1 MENDHEYLSL
11 ERRKNVGFLGRM
23 LHRVKYCPGK
33 EHEQAILRVI
43 IGLIIFLYLAISYHS
58 LEISFFKRPAVLL
71 SGSFLIYSLVH
82 LAAIFI
88 NPVVSVARRIL
99 GTVADIGA
107 LSYCLYLTG
116 ELGSPLYLIYL
127 WVIFG
132 NGFRYGLPYIV
143 VSSVMSVIGF
153 SLLIVFSDFWSLHY
167 PLSTGLLIALI
178 VLPVYVSTLIKRLNE
193 AIVHAE
199 EANQAKSRFLAN
211 MSHELRTPL
220 NGIIGMSD
228 LLLDT
233 RLTREQKEFADTI
246 NYSVHTLLS
255 VIERILD
262 ISKIE
267 AGKLV
272 IESTDFDLHAIVN
285 GTVRMLLPQ
294 AREKGLVVN
303 VAIAPE
309 IDYRVNGD
317 PHHLR
322 QVLINML
329 GNAIKYT
336 EKGYILLQISHI
348 STGRNGERLK
358 FEVIDTGIGIEKDA
372 LERIFE
378 NFQQADESTTR
389 RFGGTGL
396 GTAISR
402 QLVELM
408 GGIIGADSTPEKG
421 SNFWFE
427 LPLKLSSPKREPVYY
442 LGNCSALMIA
452 NDEPGSNDID
462 DKLDTWGVA
471 VEKVYTA
478 TDAFSLL
485 KEHAVSESQYHC
497 IIINKSL
504 VDIDVIQFANVL
516 YENSLLSTTVLVL
529 ITNEKEAVDPNLLYQ
544 IGYTAILKTP
554 VKDQCLFNA
563 IHASPLLEV
572 NTGNEAALI
581 SSHAKTK
588 KKRSILVVE
597 DNQTNQLVLEKIL
610 QKAGFVV
617 DLANNGE
624 QGLDKL
630 ESGNY
635 DIVIADMQMPI
646 MGGIEMIKTFKFT
659 HPDRIDLP
667 FVVLSANATTDAKE
681 ECVEAEVDAYLTKP
695 VKTENLLSAIGQLI
709 ENYRQNK
716 PGMTPIVSSNGKKT
730 VDSSVID
737 VSILE
742 ELNSLDADPSFLP
755 RLVEGFRNDGVRLIG
770 ELEQA
775 LVESDYQIFKEATHA
790 LKGNAGS
797 VGAIALHELCIK
809 IEGYD
814 SATLPDRHKQMLQ
827 NIKREYN
834 RALDTLNIFS
844 GSRC

>member
-1 MENDHEYLSL
+1 MENDREYLSL
-11 ERRKNVGFLGRM
+11 GRRKNVGLLGRM

-43 IGLIIFLYLAISYHS
+43 IGLIIFLYLIISYHS

-71 SGSFLIYSLVH
+71 SGSFLIYSLFH
-82 LAAIFI
+82 LTAIFI
-88 NPVVSVARRIL
+88 NPGVSVARRLL
-99 GTVADIGA
+99 GVIADIGA
-107 LSYCLYLTG
+107 LSYCLYLTD

-132 NGFRYGLPYIV
+132 NGFRYGLPYIAAASV
-143 VSSVMSVIGF
+143 VSVIGF
-153 SLLIVFSDFWSLHY
+153 SLLMVFSDFWGHHS
-167 PLSTGLLIALI
+167 PLSVGLLIALV
-178 VLPVYVSTLIKRLNE
+178 VLPAYVSTLIKRLNE

-233 RLTREQKEFADTI
+233 RLTREQKEFAETI

-272 IESTDFDLHAIVN
+272 IESTDFDLHAVIN
-285 GTVRMLLPQ
+285 GTVRMLMPQ
-294 AREKGLVVN
+294 AREKKLMIN
-303 VAIAPE
+303 VAIDPA
-309 IDYRVNGD
+309 IDYRAIGD

-322 QVLINML
+322 QVLINL
-329 GNAIKYT
+329 IGNAIKYT
-336 EKGYILLQISHI
+336 ESGYILVQVSLIS
-348 STGRNGERLK
+348 SGRSEERLK

-402 QLVELM
+402 QLVESM
-408 GGIIGADSTPEKG
+408 GGIIGADSTPGKG

-427 LPLKLSSPKREPVYY
+427 LPLKLSTPKTAPAYY
-442 LGNCSALMIA
+442 LGNCEALIIT
-452 NDEPGSNDID
+452 S
-462 DKLDTWGVA
+462 DKPNSRFLDNRLDAWGVTT
-471 VEKVYTA
+471 EKVHTA
-478 TDAFSLL
+478 TEAFGLL
-485 KEHAVSESQYHC
+485 KEQTVSESLYHC

-516 YENSLLSTTVLVL
+516 YENSLISTTSL
-529 ITNEKEAVDPNLLYQ
+529 ILIAGDAETVDENLLYQ
-544 IGYTAILKTP
+544 IGYTAVLKDP
-554 VKDQCLFNA
+554 FKDRLLFNA
-563 IHASPLLEV
+563 IHASPMLETPASSDAV
-572 NTGNEAALI
+572 SI
-581 SSHAKTK
+581 SSHAASSK
-588 KKRSILVVE
+588 KSTILVVE
-597 DNQTNQLVLEKIL
+597 DNQTNQLVVEKIL
-610 QKAGFVV
+610 HKAGYEV

-624 QGLDKL
+624 EGLDKL
-630 ESGNY
+630 ESRNY
-635 DIVIADMQMPI
+635 DLVIADMQMPI

-659 HPDRIDLP
+659 HPDRINLP

-681 ECVEAEVDAYLTKP
+681 ECEEAEVDAFLTKP
-695 VKTENLLSAIGQLI
+695 VRTENLLSAIGKLI
-709 ENYRQNK
+709 DNYRLNEPRTERRK
-716 PGMTPIVSSNGKKT
+716 SASAVI
-730 VDSSVID
+730 DSSIID
-737 VSILE
+737 ISILE
-742 ELNSLDADPSFLP
+742 ELKSLETDSSFLP
-755 RLVEGFRNDGVRLIG
+755 RLVEGFRNDGARLINEIEQSLG
-770 ELEQA
+770 E
-775 LVESDYQIFKEATHA
+775 SNYQNFREATHA

-797 VGAIALHELCIK
+797 VGAIALHELCIS

-814 SATLPDRHKQMLQ
+814 SSTLPSMQ
-827 NIKREYN
+827 NEVLDSVRREYT
-834 RALDTLNIFS
+834 RALDSLKDLS
-844 GSRC
+844 SSRDV